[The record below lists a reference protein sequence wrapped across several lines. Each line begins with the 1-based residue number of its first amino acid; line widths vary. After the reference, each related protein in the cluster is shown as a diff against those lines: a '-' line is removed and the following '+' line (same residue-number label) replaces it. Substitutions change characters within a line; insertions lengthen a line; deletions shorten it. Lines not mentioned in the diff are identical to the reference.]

1 MKMGNCHYQQK
12 NDNRNRKTPT
22 ISENLYSSFCIQSQ
36 AIITHMWF
44 FDYKFLIQ
52 CNFIV

>member
-22 ISENLYSSFCIQSQ
+22 ISENPYSNFCIQSQ